1 MEAFTREADFE
12 RALIAALQRQ
22 GWKNDRSDQNNNWRT
37 ERFFTVRR
45 GGFAAE
51 LGGYLIPE

>member
-22 GWKNDRSDQNNNWRT
+22 GWKNDRSDQNNSWEDRALL
-37 ERFFTVRR
+37 TVRR

>member
-22 GWKNDRSDQNNNWRT
+22 GWKNDRSDQNNSWEDRALLYRPT
-37 ERFFTVRR
+37 E
-45 GGFAAE
+45 
-51 LGGYLIPE
+51 